1 MPKEATMTGAPLL
14 YTPPAVNT
22 QNVLYGV
29 GLVYTSPVGTAL
41 PSDQN
46 LGVGSSWT
54 GGGWAYIGA
63 TDAGVSLTYNPSTV
77 DISIEEQPTPVA
89 TLVDKA
95 TAEVTFD
102 FNEETLAN
110 INIAYGGAST
120 IAVTA
125 PGASQPGKSV
135 LSLSVNIT
143 QLACAVVGK
152 NQLGFARVLSIPAI
166 MSVGQV
172 KTDYRRSANQRMYP
186 TTFSSVCPFDEIQ
199 WIDLTSLATS

>member
-1 MPKEATMTGAPLL
+1 MTGAPLL
-14 YTPPAVNT
+14 YSPPAVNT
-22 QNVLYGV
+22 TNVLYGV
-29 GLVYTSPVGTAL
+29 GIVYVGPVGTAL

-54 GGGWAYIGA
+54 GAGWSYIGA
-63 TDAGVSLTYNPSTV
+63 TDAGVTLTYNPSTV

-89 TLVDKA
+89 VLVDKA
-95 TAEVTFD
+95 TAEITFD
-102 FNEETLAN
+102 FSEETLAN

-125 PGASQPGKSV
+125 AGASQPGKSV
-135 LSLSVNIT
+135 LSLSTNVT

-152 NQLGFARVLSIPAI
+152 NQLGFARVLSVPGV
-166 MSVGQV
+166 MSTGSV

-186 TTFSSVCPFDEIQ
+186 VTLSSVCAFNLIQ
-199 WIDLTSLATS
+199 WIDLTAVATS